1 MELTGG
7 SISRMLGQRETGK
20 DEGKISSFN
29 IQGKPSPRRD
39 SIETSGPVQD
49 RTVFEAP
56 MTSDN
61 CEREVQIEVPVEEVK
76 RETDSVTSGYRRVA
90 RIAGFRPGKA
100 PAEIVRR
107 RFWKDI
113 RGEVLQ
119 NLLPRHFANALKE
132 QKFQAVG
139 TPKFEGL
146 NFEENQAITCKA
158 KFEILP
164 EFEVGE
170 YQGLEA
176 TEKVEPVTEEEIKR
190 TLDQLRERIATF
202 EVVEGRPAKDGD
214 FLETEYQTLPDGE
227 PSKAQAPRRA
237 LVELGA
243 EGTPKEFS
251 EHLRGVAAGETRE
264 FPVIQDSPSKS
275 EGTQKTVQY
284 RVTVHA
290 IKKKNLPP
298 VDDELAKSVSEV
310 DTLKQLKSQ
319 LQEKLENIKKQQA
332 QQNTMQELL
341 RRLVDP
347 QSFPVPETLV
357 ESELNRKLQQTAM
370 ELMTQGI
377 DPRTTKIDWDK
388 YRREWREAAEKQVR
402 AQLILDKI
410 AEAEKIEVSEEE
422 LDAKV
427 REMAQQRGETPAT
440 LKSRLTEEDA
450 LVKLKFSCRQDK
462 ALEFIYRSAK
472 LEGRGNSS

>member
-1 MELTGG
+1 
-7 SISRMLGQRETGK
+7 
-20 DEGKISSFN
+20 
-29 IQGKPSPRRD
+29 
-39 SIETSGPVQD
+39 
-49 RTVFEAP
+49 
-56 MTSDN
+56 MTSDT
-61 CEREVQIEVPVEEVK
+61 CQREVEVEVPVKEVK
-76 RETDSVTSGYRRVA
+76 RETDAVTSGYRRVA

-119 NLLPRHFANALKE
+119 NLLPRYLSSALKE
-132 QKFQAVG
+132 QKLQAVG
-139 TPKFEGL
+139 PPKFEAL
-146 NFEENQAITCKA
+146 NFEENKAITCKA
-158 KFEILP
+158 KIEILP
-164 EFEVGE
+164 EFPLGE

-176 TEKVEPVTEEEIKR
+176 TEKVEAVTEEEITR
-190 TLDQLRERIATF
+190 TLDQLRERVATF
-202 EVVEGRPAKDGD
+202 EVIEDRPAKDGD
-214 FLETEYQTLPDGE
+214 FLETEYQTLPAAGT
-227 PSKAQAPRRA
+227 SKAQAARRV
-237 LVELGA
+237 LVELGS
-243 EGTPKEFS
+243 EGTPKEFT
-251 EHLRGVAAGETRE
+251 EHLRGAVAGETRE
-264 FPVIQDSPSKS
+264 FQVIRQDPSKS
-275 EGTQKTVQY
+275 EGTLQSLQY
-284 RVTVHA
+284 RVTVQA

-298 VDDELAKSVSEV
+298 LDDELAKTVSEA
-310 DTLKQLKSQ
+310 DTLEQLKSQ
-319 LQEKLENIKKQQA
+319 LQEQLANIKKQQA

-341 RRLVDP
+341 RQLVEP

-377 DPRTTKIDWDK
+377 DPRTAKIDWEK

-427 REMAQQRGETPAT
+427 REMAEQRGETPAA
-440 LKSRLTEEDA
+440 LKSRLTEEDG
-450 LVKLKFSCRQDK
+450 LVKLKLSCRHDK
-462 ALEFIYRSAK
+462 ALEFVYRSAK